1 MALEIGLV
9 NVSVMA
15 ARIAARR
22 PADAHEGRPSRYGHR
37 VGKADGGRL
46 RLAVVALVT
55 ALIIAGGGVALY
67 LHFRPYL
74 HGTSCEARAGT
85 EVMPLDLD
93 QAANASTIAAVALR
107 RRLPERATVIAYA
120 TALQESHL
128 RNLESGDRDSVGLFQ
143 QRPSQGWGTA
153 RQLQDPV
160 YATGRFFGAL
170 VKVKDYTGMPVHQAA
185 QKVQRSADGNAYAE
199 HEEDARTLAAAFTGR
214 TPASVRCWYP
224 PNKRKKT
231 SDTRA
236 ALAELRTTL
245 KLRDDDEAA
254 LTASTGRAG
263 WTMAGWL
270 VAHAQLYGLREVRY
284 SGRHWRASD
293 GHSGWTKDKK
303 AIEGRVWVR

>member
-1 MALEIGLV
+1 M
-9 NVSVMA
+9 
-15 ARIAARR
+15 
-22 PADAHEGRPSRYGHR
+22 
-37 VGKADGGRL
+37 